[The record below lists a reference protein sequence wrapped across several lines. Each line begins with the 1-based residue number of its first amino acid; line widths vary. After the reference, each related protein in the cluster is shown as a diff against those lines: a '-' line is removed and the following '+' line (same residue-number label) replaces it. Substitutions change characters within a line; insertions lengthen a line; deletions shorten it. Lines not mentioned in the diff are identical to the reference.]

1 MTKPTDIRILVG
13 LDLSGM
19 DRELIRYLGIL
30 QQWLP
35 SSHITFLHSIKVAE
49 LPADMREPAKLRLIA
64 SRIESKIRQLISSIA
79 IPDIPFDVQVAHEA
93 YAELA
98 FMEVVK
104 KQQANLVLLG
114 NKQTLEGSGGI
125 SQKLARMLPAAVM
138 LLPESADRR
147 PRTIV
152 QAVDFSRYTAP
163 VARWGRIIAE
173 GEASPRMIPV
183 YIHRMSYHSF
193 PIFSEDETEAAFR
206 QEAADKTRKW
216 AAQYRD
222 APPLQVIPAREQ
234 SVAST
239 LMRFAREN
247 QADFIIL
254 GVQGVTSLTNLFM
267 GSVANEVLQRDN
279 APGLLL
285 VKP

>member
-1 MTKPTDIRILVG
+1 MTKSAHIRVLVG
-13 LDLSGM
+13 LDLSEM
-19 DRELIRYLGIL
+19 DSELIRYLGIL

-49 LPADMREPAKLRLIA
+49 LPADMREPSRLRLIA
-64 SRIESKIRQLISSIA
+64 SRIEAKIRQLIGHIT
-79 IPDIPFDVQVAHEA
+79 IPDIPFDVQVRHEA

-98 FMEVVK
+98 FMEAVK
-104 KQQANLVLLG
+104 QRQTGLVILG

-125 SQKLARMLPAAVM
+125 SQKLARMLPSAVM
-138 LLPESADRR
+138 LLPEGAVNR

-152 QAVDFSRYTAP
+152 EAVDFSRYTAP
-163 VARWGRIIAE
+163 VARWGRIIAQ
-173 GEASPRMIPV
+173 GEAPPRMIPV

-206 QEAADKTRKW
+206 QEAADKSRKW
-216 AAQYRD
+216 NTQHPD

-239 LMRFAREN
+239 LIRFAREN

-254 GVQGVTSLTNLFM
+254 GVQGITSLTNLFM